1 MNSGLKT
8 LSQKEREDVLRILS
22 TPGTRSDSLIHTYLV
37 ADELQP
43 CRRYT
48 TDVEEALSLL
58 PDGVHFLAGR
68 FEGGTLFWCD
78 VGFRP
83 QVQAWGENLASAIAS
98 AAFAYLTH
106 PDHGKEGLPSIH

>member
-1 MNSGLKT
+1 MNSAHKT
-8 LSQKEREDVLRILS
+8 LSRQEREEVLRHLS
-22 TPGTRSDSLIHTYLV
+22 TPGIHADCLIHKYLA
-37 ADELQP
+37 ADGTRP

-48 TDVEEALSLL
+48 TNVEEALSLV

-83 QVQAWGENLASAIAS
+83 QVQAWGETLASAIAS

-106 PDHGKEGLPSIH
+106 PDHGVEPAMH

>member
-1 MNSGLKT
+1 MNKSLT
-8 LSQKEREDVLRILS
+8 QKEREEVLRILN
-22 TPGTRSDSLIHTYLV
+22 TPGARSDSLIHTYLFG
-37 ADELQP
+37 DESRP

-58 PDGVHFLAGR
+58 PEGVHFLTGR
-68 FEGGTLFWCD
+68 FEDGKLFWCD

-83 QVQAWGENLASAIAS
+83 QVQAWGENLAAAIAS

-106 PDHGKEGLPSIH
+106 PDYGKEPLASLH